1 MNAMRPLAGLGVVIT
16 RPEGAAAE
24 IERELTAAGART
36 FLFPALEIH
45 AIEPSPA
52 LDAALARLALC
63 DLAIFVSANAV
74 EMGFAALRRR
84 GLEWPSRLRAA
95 AIGEATAAALRNSGV
110 ADVISP
116 TERFDSEALLER
128 AELQSVQGRNII
140 VFRAE
145 GGREHLKGVLESRGA
160 HVAYAECYRRARP
173 EADPAP
179 LLAAWSRGE
188 VQVVG
193 VLSAETLENFVA
205 LIGPEGRSKLS
216 ATTLVVTHE
225 AIARHPDA
233 KRFGRVLVSRPG
245 AAALAAALANVRG
258 SP

>member
-1 MNAMRPLAGLGVVIT
+1 MNATRPLAGLGVVIT

-24 IERELTAAGART
+24 IARELSAAGART
-36 FLFPALEIH
+36 FLFPALEIQ
-45 AIEPSPA
+45 AIEHSPA
-52 LDAALARLALC
+52 LDAALARLAQC

-74 EMGFAALRRR
+74 AMGFAALRRR
-84 GLEWPSRLRAA
+84 GFEWPRRVRAA
-95 AIGEATAAALRNSGV
+95 AIGEMTAAALRNSGLS
-110 ADVISP
+110 DVISP
-116 TERFDSEALLER
+116 SERFDSEALLER
-128 AELQSVQGRNII
+128 AELQAVQGRNII
-140 VFRAE
+140 VFRGE
-145 GGREHLKGVLESRGA
+145 GGREHLREVLESRGA
-160 HVAYAECYRRARP
+160 RVAYAECYRRVRP
-173 EADPAP
+173 EADPTS

-233 KRFGRVLVSRPG
+233 RRFGRVLVSRPG
-245 AAALAAALANVRG
+245 ADGLAATLAKVRD
-258 SP
+258 PT